1 MKETSYI
8 YTSGLPWN
16 GSFLVREGLS
26 DWSKI
31 EIQGFYTVTYYDT
44 YGKKIWDIFGI
55 LPRDIDMLIYCYAL
69 KPKNQI
75 VAKKAV

>member
-1 MKETSYI
+1 MKEISYV

-26 DWSKI
+26 EWSKI
-31 EIQGFYTVTYYDT
+31 EIRGFYMVTYYNT

-55 LPRDIDMLIYCYAL
+55 LPRDIDMLIDCYAL
-69 KPKNQI
+69 KPKNRKYE
-75 VAKKAV
+75 KKTV